1 MVAKEHEHRNEDR
14 CEDRPFCGTGG
25 HENVYTGYNKKELIS
40 IGNTALRD
48 GWLDYEMKT
57 KNVPA
62 VENCKGGSRF
72 SVSPNNWIWLADIPK
87 DAYELQM
94 EIYGKSNIELSKTRP
109 AYIDMGR

>member
-1 MVAKEHEHRNEDR
+1 MYIRA
-14 CEDRPFCGTGG
+14 TI
-25 HENVYTGYNKKELIS
+25 KKELIS

-72 SVSPNNWIWLADIPK
+72 SAAPGNWIWLADIPK

-94 EIYGKSNIELSKTRP
+94 EIYGKSNIKLSENRP
-109 AYIDMGR
+109 AYIEMGR

>member
-1 MVAKEHEHRNEDR
+1 MKNSGTVDIVKTVNELA
-14 CEDRPFCGTGG
+14 GY
-25 HENVYTGYNKKELIS
+25 VYTGYSKKELVS

-48 GWLDYEMKT
+48 GWLEYSMKT

-94 EIYGKSNIELSKTRP
+94 EIYGKSNIELSKNRP